1 MAERFGVTTET
12 VGYTPFNDALKV
24 SGEILPSPA
33 DAATIVA
40 PTSGIISFS
49 KSFNLGAHVRSGAT
63 IAGISATGVSGGDKN
78 LAAKAN
84 LDAAK
89 RELDRLKPL
98 YDERLVT
105 ASDYNSAVR
114 AYEEAKA
121 GYSMAAAAGSVTSP
135 ISGVVTAIDVKQ
147 GQYVEVGTPIASV
160 ATSQRLTLRADVPQ
174 RYYNRTKSF
183 NGAIIE
189 LPYSNKTVNIDS
201 LGGQRIVSSDN
212 MAAQSPGY
220 VPVFFSLDNNGE
232 FIAGSGVDV
241 YLQSDSSDNVISV
254 PMSALSEQQGQYY
267 VFVKLDDECYRKALV
282 STGRSNGN
290 RIEIKSGIEPGDNIV
305 VTGTTT
311 VRIAE
316 SSGNIPEGH
325 SHNH

>member
-1 MAERFGVTTET
+1 
-12 VGYTPFNDALKV
+12 
-24 SGEILPSPA
+24 
-33 DAATIVA
+33 
-40 PTSGIISFS
+40 
-49 KSFNLGAHVRSGAT
+49 
-63 IAGISATGVSGGDKN
+63 
-78 LAAKAN
+78 
-84 LDAAK
+84 
-89 RELDRLKPL
+89 
-98 YDERLVT
+98 
-105 ASDYNSAVR
+105 
-114 AYEEAKA
+114 
-121 GYSMAAAAGSVTSP
+121 
-135 ISGVVTAIDVKQ
+135 
-147 GQYVEVGTPIASV
+147 
-160 ATSQRLTLRADVPQ
+160 
-174 RYYNRTKSF
+174 
-183 NGAIIE
+183 
-189 LPYSNKTVNIDS
+189 
-201 LGGQRIVSSDN
+201 